1 MSVKLK
7 KIFETPNNENYFFGY
22 YDVPQLSKDNQNLIT
37 VNVND
42 IYNIPTA
49 KKKYEISYFNIK
61 LNIKV
66 VIGNTKTLNFQ
77 QGCRAQWLGPDHNR
91 YIIYNDVENE
101 KYVSRIFDI
110 IKKTTTTVALPIY
123 SVSKN
128 GRFFLSLSFERL
140 YWCRRGYSYDAII
153 DENKNNYHYNNLEWV
168 SQETNI
174 HKYFDYGA

>member
-66 VIGNTKTLNFQ
+66 VIGNTKTSLKF
-77 QGCRAQWLGPDHNR
+77 
-91 YIIYNDVENE
+91 DV
-101 KYVSRIFDI
+101 
-110 IKKTTTTVALPIY
+110 
-123 SVSKN
+123 
-128 GRFFLSLSFERL
+128 
-140 YWCRRGYSYDAII
+140 
-153 DENKNNYHYNNLEWV
+153 
-168 SQETNI
+168 
-174 HKYFDYGA
+174 